1 MSIWRK
7 ILLSLL
13 GFVFVIVFPI
23 AIIWFSTSA
32 AIMNADTYTP
42 LVPVIL
48 QNVMDQQ
55 VDDQKT
61 SDVFQITPDTLK
73 GFEPTLKGWINNVFS
88 FIKGNTKELRFNLP
102 SDDVLKPLMLKL
114 AMVNL
119 DKTVGGN
126 SLPQQQLEKMLDS
139 EYPTAKQEFQKELDK
154 MSAELKLTLVDVK
167 QGFEIAQQIGTL
179 ALILSLVIIG
189 FVFLVCW
196 NIRSAFN
203 WIGSY
208 FIIASLPLVAVGI
221 AAKIGLP
228 QLLASANMP
237 SAILQPILSS
247 ISGVFTGLLV
257 WSGVILVIGIVLLL
271 VKYAFKKPEEVVA
284 TN

>member
-1 MSIWRK
+1 MAIWKK

-32 AIMNADTYTP
+32 ALMNPDTYTP
-42 LVPVIL
+42 IVPVIL
-48 QNVMDQQ
+48 QNVMNQSTGGQ
-55 VDDQKT
+55 NT
-61 SDVFQITPDTLK
+61 GTGLQITPDTLK
-73 GFEPTLKGWINNVFS
+73 PMEPALKGWLNNVFS

-102 SDDVLKPLMLKL
+102 DDSIMKPLMLKL
-114 AMVNL
+114 FMGNL
-119 DKTVGGN
+119 EKTVGGN
-126 SLPQQQLEKMLDS
+126 SLPQAQIEKMLDA
-139 EYPTAKQEFQKELDK
+139 EYPAAKLGFQKELDK
-154 MSAELKLTLVDVK
+154 MSAELEPTLVDVK
-167 QGFEIAQQIGTL
+167 KGFELAQQVGTL

-189 FVFLVCW
+189 LVFLISW

-203 WIGSY
+203 WVGSY

-237 SAILQPILSS
+237 SEIMQPILSA
-247 ISGVFTGLLV
+247 ISGVFTGLLI
-257 WSGVILVIGIVLLL
+257 WSGVILVIGIVLLI